1 MPFFPNHLK
10 SKLPKV
16 GTTVFSIMSKLAME
30 HDAINLSQG
39 FPDFDCDPELLKLA
53 NKYMEKGFNQYAPM
67 PGIIGLRMAI
77 HEKVKYLYS
86 MGYDPEKEITVTSGA
101 TQAIFTA
108 ISSVIDDEDEVIIFE
123 PAYDCYGPA
132 VELNGGIP
140 IYIEMEAPDY
150 SINWD
155 NVKRM
160 VSSKTKMIII
170 NSPHNPTGAT
180 LNKSDME
187 QLIKLTKDSEIIILS
202 DEVYEHVIFDGNK
215 HLSVSMYPELAD
227 RSFVVSSFGKVFHI
241 TGWKMGYCLGPAN
254 LMAEFRKVHQY
265 NVFSS
270 NTPLQYALAEYLE
283 TKENYLALPSFFTEK
298 RNLFLKEMKSSR
310 FNFLNTD
317 GSYFVLADYSK
328 ISDESDMQFCSRM
341 TIDTGVAAIPVSS
354 FYSNGTD
361 NKVIRFCFAKKD
373 ETLIEAAKLLCKI

>member
-16 GTTVFSIMSKLAME
+16 GTTVFSIMSKLAIE

-39 FPDFDCDPELLKLA
+39 FPDFDCDPELLRLA
-53 NKYMEKGFNQYAPM
+53 NKYMEKGYNQYAPM
-67 PGIIGLRMAI
+67 PGIIGLRLAI
-77 HEKVKYLYS
+77 HEKVKHLYS
-86 MGYDPEKEITVTSGA
+86 MGYDPEKEITITSGA

-108 ISSVIDDEDEVIIFE
+108 ISAVINEDDEVIIFE

-140 IYIEMEAPDY
+140 IYIEMEAPEY
-150 SINWD
+150 SINWE

-160 VSSKTKMIII
+160 VSGKTKMIII

-187 QLIKLTKDSEIIILS
+187 QLIKITADSEIIILS
-202 DEVYEHVIFDGNK
+202 DEVYEHVIFDGKK

-227 RSFVVSSFGKVFHI
+227 RSFVVASFGKVFHI
-241 TGWKMGYCLGPAN
+241 TGWKMGYCLGPSN
-254 LMAEFRKVHQY
+254 LMAEFRKIHQY

-283 TKENYLALPSFFTEK
+283 NKEHYLSLPSFFTEK
-298 RNLFLKEMKSSR
+298 RDTFLKEMKSSR
-310 FNFLNTD
+310 FNFIPTN

-354 FYSNGTD
+354 FYSNGID